1 MSQSLEPFNRLQEF
15 ALPVISASGEPVI
28 ELGIFQTEC
37 QILEQL
43 LLRLRSA
50 EAAKQALAKLVYGA
64 HQTSLKCPDQHS
76 LNQDDKPASESIC
89 IVDLNTKQV
98 LQANLAFQ
106 RWLGYDQTEES
117 PLNLYDI
124 VEGDR
129 QQIDRQIYHLLLE
142 QHCLITEQSCRH
154 KDGFW
159 IEAEVRLSLI
169 SFKGALAL
177 YVVARDVTERRQI
190 EATLQESEAK
200 FRAVAETAT
209 SAIFIYQDEQFCYV
223 NPATEQLT
231 GYTQAELHTMK
242 LWDLVDPDLLAYANR
257 LEIQLG
263 KPIFL
268 RHELEMMTKVGE
280 IRCLEIIATW
290 AEFNSRPALIGT
302 AFDLNNTFQLTF

>member
-1 MSQSLEPFNRLQEF
+1 M
-15 ALPVISASGEPVI
+15 I

-64 HQTSLKCPDQHS
+64 YQTSLKRLDQNP
-76 LNQDDKPASESIC
+76 LDQNDKPTSESIC
-89 IVDLNTKQV
+89 VVDLNTKQV

-106 RWLGYDQTEES
+106 RWLGYDRTEKLT
-117 PLNLYDI
+117 LNLYDI

-129 QQIDRQIYHLLLE
+129 HQIDRQIHHLLLE
-142 QHCLITEQSCRH
+142 QHCLITEQLCCH

-169 SFKGALAL
+169 LLKGVLAL
-177 YVVARDVTERRQI
+177 CVIARDVTERRQI

-209 SAIFIYQDEQFCYV
+209 SAIFIYQDEQLCYV
-223 NPATEQLT
+223 NPTMEQLT
-231 GYTQAELHTMK
+231 GYTQTELHTMK
-242 LWDLVDPDLLAYANR
+242 LWDLVDPDLLAYTNR

-268 RHELEMMTKVGE
+268 RHELEMMTKAGE
-280 IRCLEIIATW
+280 IHCLEVIATW
-290 AEFNSRPALIGT
+290 AEFNGRPALIGT
-302 AFDLNNTFQLTF
+302 AFDLKNTFQLTL